1 MQPSKLQH
9 ALRQGLEPG
18 GNLADELF
26 RLGDYKI
33 ATVDDAHA
41 VCEALEKF
49 PLVGKRSDEFFK
61 DWTPLHAVTALFQQV
76 ESEEAFAV
84 LFEHGIPH
92 LLRLFD
98 EMIDS
103 PGDDADALL
112 FILKILGMYQST
124 EGAARVVEAAR
135 KPLLPDSYIWSVIFE
150 QFEEDHPYLPWL
162 CRELSDPLPEGFVA
176 VALLDTANQ
185 ACLEGWLSEHP
196 FDTPQGTQQLE
207 AWLTKP
213 DPDEFSFAASAAVAL
228 PFISP
233 PQRDR
238 LLALA
243 LDHADPKVQL
253 EAAWASASLGSA
265 AGIKY
270 LRRLCLEPGTS
281 ATACSYLRELGREN
295 VIPAAAM
302 EPNFLAMSDLCT
314 WLSHPNEYGR
324 PPDEIELLDTR
335 AIYWPPTDDRR
346 RVWLF
351 KFRYEEIV
359 TFDGDQERVDVV
371 TGIGMV
377 GSVTF
382 ALSDIGTAELTPLDL
397 YALHCCWELEVNKD
411 SRAPRERSVQA
422 GRELLAQY
430 NDDLDSRSKERTD
443 RSDAK

>member
-1 MQPSKLQH
+1 LTHLSKLQQ
-9 ALRQGLEPG
+9 ALLRGLEPD

-26 RLGDYKI
+26 RLGDYVI
-33 ATVDDAHA
+33 TTQQDANA

-49 PLVGKRSDEFFK
+49 PLPKRSSDDFFK

-76 ESEEAFAV
+76 ENEEAFAV

-98 EMIDS
+98 ALIPDPGEDS
-103 PGDDADALL
+103 DALL
-112 FILKILGMYQST
+112 FLLKILAMYQST

-135 KPLLPDSYIWSVIFE
+135 KPLLPDSYIWSVVLE

-162 CRELSDPLPEGFVA
+162 CRELADPPPQGFIG

-185 ACLEGWLSEHP
+185 ACIEGWMDEHP
-196 FDTPQGTQQLE
+196 FDSEQGAKQLE
-207 AWLTKP
+207 SWLTNK
-213 DPDEFSFAASAAVAL
+213 DADEFSYAASAAVGL

-233 PQRDR
+233 PWRNR

-243 LDHADPKVQL
+243 LDHPDPKVQL
-253 EAAWASASLGSA
+253 EAAWASAHLGSA

-270 LRRLCLEPGTS
+270 LRRLCLDPGTS
-281 ATACSYLRELGREN
+281 ATACSYLRELGREKS
-295 VIPAAAM
+295 IPAAAM
-302 EPNFLAMSDLCT
+302 EPNFLAMSDMCT
-314 WLSHPNEYGR
+314 WLAHPNERGR

-335 AIYWPPTDDRR
+335 EIYWPPTDDRR

-351 KFRYEEIV
+351 KFQYDDADRDGEE
-359 TFDGDQERVDVV
+359 GKPGSL
-371 TGIGMV
+371 TGAGMV

-382 ALSDIGTAELTPLDL
+382 ALTEIEPAATPLDI
-397 YALHCCWELEVNKD
+397 YALHCCFELQVNKD
-411 SRAPRERSVQA
+411 PRAPRERSVRA

-430 NDDLDSRSKERTD
+430 NDDLDNRPKERTD
-443 RSDAK
+443 RTDAK